1 LDHFTRSTIK
11 LLERGYSNTSANNQT
26 RIPLESPLMMEYL
39 FSAYV
44 CMYNGFQVAG
54 NKILELI
61 HERAS
66 LSGCTEVLLL
76 SNAIKSLVLA
86 SNPNQVHAAFVS
98 TPVQIP
104 KNTITAGSFRA
115 KKLHTDIAKVQNDL
129 AEDGSNANTVPISV
143 TKNNNMT
150 SIVEEGELSV
160 KIEDGDKS
168 VKTGTETSHKSGFQ
182 INKDLLNPKKL
193 KVKLT
198 KKHSISEV
206 DTNLDHH
213 NSATFAGTTSGS
225 DPTLQPL
232 LKTKSSIEKRKKDV
246 GGLFQDKKNK
256 TKEHHRTD
264 SSSKPL
270 PVSVETGNET
280 LRSGTGS
287 TFEPEINQQQVS
299 TSSIPLVSS
308 NLNNGDSISAA
319 ASTTSSK
326 EYDTVEKVEELIQM
340 KKLPAETLA
349 IHSPESASTTII

>member
-1 LDHFTRSTIK
+1 MPWSTSFFSKLINYFCTFFT
-11 LLERGYSNTSANNQT
+11 Q
-26 RIPLESPLMMEYL
+26 
-39 FSAYV
+39 
-44 CMYNGFQVAG
+44 
-54 NKILELI
+54 
-61 HERAS
+61 
-66 LSGCTEVLLL
+66 
-76 SNAIKSLVLA
+76 
-86 SNPNQVHAAFVS
+86 
-98 TPVQIP
+98 
-104 KNTITAGSFRA
+104 
-115 KKLHTDIAKVQNDL
+115 
-129 AEDGSNANTVPISV
+129 
-143 TKNNNMT
+143 
-150 SIVEEGELSV
+150 
-160 KIEDGDKS
+160 
-168 VKTGTETSHKSGFQ
+168 
-182 INKDLLNPKKL
+182 
-193 KVKLT
+193 
-198 KKHSISEV
+198 
-206 DTNLDHH
+206 
-213 NSATFAGTTSGS
+213 
-225 DPTLQPL
+225 
-232 LKTKSSIEKRKKDV
+232 KKDV